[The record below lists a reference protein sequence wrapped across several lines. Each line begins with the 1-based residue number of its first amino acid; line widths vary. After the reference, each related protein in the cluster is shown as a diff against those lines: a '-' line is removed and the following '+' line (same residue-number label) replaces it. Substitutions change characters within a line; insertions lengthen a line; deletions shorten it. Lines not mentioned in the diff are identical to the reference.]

1 MQGTQ
6 LKLFGMFDL
15 MKVTLNIF
23 WIKLSSLVVG
33 RNINDQKEIVDTSYE
48 VMIYENQRKNDEIS
62 HLLNRCVC
70 FTVFFID
77 LIGFCDLPSTFGGFL
92 FV

>member
-15 MKVTLNIF
+15 MNVTSDIF
-23 WIKLSSLVVG
+23 WIKLSSLAVG
-33 RNINDQKEIVDTSYE
+33 RNVNDQKDDILYK
-48 VMIYENQRKNDEIS
+48 VMIYEKQRKNDEIS